1 MERSATP
8 RTIGRRR
15 HTRRLAYIAIATLA
29 CFAAAQ
35 WRRHARKPVLAR
47 EDVAGLRDA
56 VAERSESDVRRLSAE
71 DLLRA
76 VCSAA
81 VGPDYRDA
89 VAAAPAPGEPLIAA
103 PQRLPALFPPNT
115 TASARA
121 SVPYWRLVFSPV
133 VLGVMIVLGLG
144 CGGASLVRA
153 RPAPARRPAP
163 ASGGD
168 GKQPAA
174 QAPTLPLALV
184 PSGYRLVKALA
195 EGGMGV
201 VSEAEDAA
209 LGRRVA
215 IKKLREELK
224 ANASDRRRLL
234 GEARLVAGLHHPN
247 IVEIYTVV
255 EENGELYL
263 VFEFVPGRTLHAAIA
278 EKGFLPLP
286 DCKRILAEVCRAL
299 DFAHARGIV
308 HRDLKP
314 SNIMLSASGEV
325 KVMDFG
331 IAHQTGGAR
340 HPALTQSVAGTP
352 FYMAPEAQQGVV
364 RRESDV
370 YSLGACFYEMA
381 TGRRPFSE
389 PVTPEA
395 KLRQCYVP
403 PSRQRTGL
411 TPAVDALVDWAL
423 EPDPDA
429 RIRSAGEFYKALSEV
444 AG

>member
-8 RTIGRRR
+8 RSIGRQRQARR
-15 HTRRLAYIAIATLA
+15 AAVAAIATLA

-35 WRRHARKPVLAR
+35 LRRHARRPILAK
-47 EDVAGLRDA
+47 EEVSGLRDA
-56 VAERSESDVRRLSAE
+56 VAERESGDARRISAE

-81 VGPDYRDA
+81 VGTDYHDA
-89 VAAAPAPGEPLIAA
+89 IAGVPAQPLSVVQKTTPLA
-103 PQRLPALFPPNT
+103 LPP
-115 TASARA
+115 ASGAQD
-121 SVPYWRLVFSPV
+121 SFLRLVFSPV
-133 VLGVMIVLGLG
+133 VLGVLILLGLA
-144 CGGASLVRA
+144 CGGAALARA
-153 RPAPARRPAP
+153 RTSPLRRAPAAPAP
-163 ASGGD
+163 
-168 GKQPAA
+168 
-174 QAPTLPLALV
+174 TVPLALV
-184 PSGYRLVKALA
+184 PAGYRFIRALA

-224 ANASDRRRLL
+224 ANAADRQRFLR
-234 GEARLVAGLHHPN
+234 EARLVAGLHHPN

-255 EENGELYL
+255 EEKGELYL
-263 VFEFVPGRTLHAAIA
+263 VFELVPGRTLHAEIA
-278 EKGFLPLP
+278 AKGFLPLAE
-286 DCKRILAEVCRAL
+286 CKRMLEGVCRAL
-299 DFAHARGIV
+299 DFAHAQGIV

-314 SNIMLSASGEV
+314 SNVMLAASGLV

-331 IAHQTGGAR
+331 IAHRTGGSR
-340 HPALTQSVAGTP
+340 SPALTQSVAGTP
-352 FYMAPEAQQGVV
+352 FYMAPEAQQGVI

-403 PSRQRTGL
+403 PSRQRAGL

-429 RIRSAGEFYKALSEV
+429 RIRTPGEFFKRLSEI